1 MTEAANLTQERA
13 AAAAPGLNPRRWAA
27 LAVALVAAL
36 MDILDT
42 TVVLVALPS
51 IQRALDLGASALQ

>member
-13 AAAAPGLNPRRWAA
+13 AAPAPGLNPRRWAA
-27 LAVALVAAL
+27 LVVALVAAF